1 MGGISIDTKLGEI
14 APKSPVGLCCS
25 VCCTV
30 FIGIMIILL
39 GPASMGQVD
48 RLHYGLHKDGISGKV
63 DLDNVLQPGRYYVGF
78 WSQIILFPSY
88 LFTIEFSNE
97 KPEEGVDH
105 LSVLQTRDQDGKS
118 IYLDISVQVRLYEKS
133 VGTLYKQML
142 NQYTSVFTAELRD
155 ELAKA
160 ANNFKIS
167 DAWNKYREITG
178 LLTDACKRALATRH
192 AECWALQLWG
202 IRLESKY
209 ETALIKT
216 QVKKQAKRTEDQRKR
231 HLIVR
236 ANTSVIL
243 AYYKKNKTI
252 IEAAGTA
259 EKFII
264 ERGAQASAEANLIK
278 AQANA
283 THLVKSLVRLPNR
296 QPMNDEQAVEYMKR
310 IMIQNKTN
318 TNFLIHA
325 GQNALTAINAQAY
338 RGLSESG
345 LR

>member
-1 MGGISIDTKLGEI
+1 
-14 APKSPVGLCCS
+14 
-25 VCCTV
+25 
-30 FIGIMIILL
+30 
-39 GPASMGQVD
+39 
-48 RLHYGLHKDGISGKV
+48 V
-63 DLDNVLQPGRYYVGF
+63 DLEKVLQPGRYYVGF
-78 WSQIILFPSY
+78 WSQIIMFPSY

-105 LSVLQTRDQDGKS
+105 LSVLQTRDRTGKS
-118 IYLDISVQVRLYEKS
+118 IYLDISVQVRLFEGQI
-133 VGTLYKQML
+133 GTLYKEML

-160 ANNFKIS
+160 ANKFAIS
-167 DAWNKYREITG
+167 DAWDHYREVTG
-178 LLTDACKRALATRH
+178 NLTEACQRALAKRH

-231 HLIVR
+231 HMIVR

-252 IEAAGTA
+252 IEANGTA

-264 ERGAQASAEANLIK
+264 ERAAKADAEANLIK
-278 AQANA
+278 AQSNA
-283 THLVKSLVRLPNR
+283 TGLIKSIVRLSNR
-296 QPMNDEQAVEYMKR
+296 PAMNDTQAVEYMKR
-310 IMIQNKTN
+310 IMIHNKTN

-325 GQNALTAINAQAY
+325 GPDASTALTAINAQAY